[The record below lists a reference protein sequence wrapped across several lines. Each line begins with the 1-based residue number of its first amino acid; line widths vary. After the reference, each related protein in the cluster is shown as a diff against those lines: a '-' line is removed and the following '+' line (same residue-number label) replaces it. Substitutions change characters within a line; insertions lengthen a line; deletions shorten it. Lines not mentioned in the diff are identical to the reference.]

1 MERYQP
7 WFKYIRDNSKL
18 VLEDFK
24 ADFQKLP
31 FSTVYGMEDPED
43 KLDTFNNEYQ
53 RNYDVIMSKY
63 VTLKKLASKVM
74 QKDKILSDIKKLL

>member
-7 WFKYIRDNSKL
+7 RFIYIRDNSKL
-18 VLEDFK
+18 VLDDVK

-31 FSTVYGMEDPED
+31 FSTVYVMEDPED

-53 RNYDVIMSKY
+53 RNYDVIMSKH
-63 VTLKKLASKVM
+63 VT
-74 QKDKILSDIKKLL
+74 

>member
-1 MERYQP
+1 
-7 WFKYIRDNSKL
+7 
-18 VLEDFK
+18 
-24 ADFQKLP
+24 
-31 FSTVYGMEDPED
+31 MEDPED